1 MSSGYALS
9 VKYIFLSFAQ
19 QLFANDPVLSW
30 NLDPKSTNIFIGDEY
45 FISNPVIETRPTIIL
60 KRSSFKWGQHAI
72 DQMMTRSLTDG
83 NKDFSDVFYGNI
95 TYNILST
102 SAQTAER
109 IADYLFSMLTA
120 NRDQFRPKGIMKFIG
135 IIPSRYASTRFPG
148 KPLVNIKGKTMI
160 RRVYEQT
167 AKIID
172 TVVVATDDKRI
183 ENEVKKFGGNVVMTS
198 TNHKSGTD
206 RCAEAIDKF
215 QELKNK
221 NFDVVI
227 NIQGDEPFIDPEQ
240 IKKIISCFDDDKTQI
255 ATLLFSADQQA
266 NKTMVFFGA
275 ALALITTTAIGV
287 LAGGVL
293 SRYVSP
299 KSLQLLAGFIFVVI
313 GIWTIVKSG

>member
-135 IIPSRYASTRFPG
+135 ISMGEQVTLSGPTDIE
-148 KPLVNIKGKTMI
+148 LVNVPINIGYAYNKTLNLVENLSEI
-160 RRVYEQT
+160 QVYSEGPGHESSESSPSYNAGILLQGVDYTVSGQDIVLNNPPVDVKIT
-167 AKIID
+167 ASYI
-172 TVVVATDDKRI
+172 
-183 ENEVKKFGGNVVMTS
+183 GNVTLAEYSDEFDFIGTS
-198 TNHKSGTD
+198 GSEILTLQEEPRLIFYPLN
-206 RCAEAIDKF
+206 AI
-215 QELKNK
+215 E
-221 NFDVVI
+221 
-227 NIQGDEPFIDPEQ
+227 E
-240 IKKIISCFDDDKTQI
+240 T
-255 ATLLFSADQQA
+255 
-266 NKTMVFFGA
+266 
-275 ALALITTTAIGV
+275 
-287 LAGGVL
+287 
-293 SRYVSP
+293 YV
-299 KSLQLLAGFIFVVI
+299 
-313 GIWTIVKSG
+313 